1 MRNLKVFVILLLIH
15 VTISAQKLKLEIWK
29 NYTNINDVRKVAVVD
44 NIIWAAT
51 SGGLYKY
58 DLSTKSFTAYTKS
71 EGLSSQDLT
80 ALTIDKNGQI
90 WIGSGEGYINVLNPA
105 QGTVQKIYDIYN
117 SSKTQ
122 KGINDLFI
130 SGDTLFVSHDFGL
143 SLLNT
148 STSSFMDNVTKFG
161 SLQIESKVLSVS
173 RSSLIYACLSTGL
186 AIQIAGKTNLFSPDS
201 WNSYSY
207 SSLQLNKAVQFK
219 NELFIAT
226 GNGLYKFSD
235 GNFTLF
241 DLAGENVIDLSVKGS
256 YLYVLTKAKLYK
268 FSTAMENIYT
278 SDGTV
283 QVLSGLAVTDEFAF
297 ASSNKGISQISSSG
311 TSRIS
316 ANCPITNTFMNVDLD
331 DSGNL
336 WAGTGKDSY
345 GKGVMFFNGS
355 TWTNYYDENAAAPAN
370 DFHNVY
376 VGSTGMVYWMNWGQG
391 FTTFS
396 NNVTT
401 VYNTTNTPMVGIS
414 GATSFL
420 VVSDI
425 KSDTK
430 GNTWFLNLWPSD
442 RNVLTSLSSDNKWQ
456 SFNFPTIS
464 ASQIFYKMVID
475 KYSTKW
481 ITVSANMDAGD
492 KGIFAFN
499 ESSTN
504 PIYKFYSTAD
514 KLNSDVIN
522 SLTIDLRGYIW
533 IGTGSGINYI
543 ADPEIPTIST
553 PYNPGIKYQ
562 YVTCIEV
569 DALDQKWVGTKAGLF
584 ILSADCMTQI
594 AHYSVS
600 DSPLPSN
607 EITSLVVDKKNGIAY
622 IGTDYGLSVLKT
634 DLVEPQESFTE
645 LVTYPNPFIVADG
658 KGTSLKIDGLV
669 KESSVKILSLTGQLI
684 SEFVTSG
691 GRIGFWDG
699 KDKNGN
705 YVSSGVYYL
714 IAYDQ
719 EGNNVAK
726 GKFAV
731 IKK

>member
-1 MRNLKVFVILLLIH
+1 MKNSKVFVILLLLHIT
-15 VTISAQKLKLEIWK
+15 VSAQKLKIWK
-29 NYTNINDVRKVAVVD
+29 NYSNTNDVRKITVSG
-44 NIIWAAT
+44 NNIWAAT

-58 DLSTKSFTAYTKS
+58 DLGTKIFTTYTKS
-71 EGLSSQDLT
+71 EGLSSQNLT
-80 ALTIDKNGQI
+80 ALTIDKNGHI
-90 WIGSGEGYINVLNPA
+90 WVGSEEGYINVLDPTE
-105 QGTVQKIYDIYN
+105 GTVQKIYDIYN

-148 STSSFMDNVTKFG
+148 STSSFMDNVIKFG
-161 SLQIESKVLSVS
+161 SLQTESKVLSVS
-173 RSSLIYACLSTGL
+173 RSSQIYACLNTGL
-186 AIQIAGKTNLFSPDS
+186 AIQIAGKINLFSPES

-207 SSLQLNKAVQFK
+207 SSLQLNKAVLFK
-219 NELFIAT
+219 NELFVAT
-226 GNGLYKFSD
+226 ENGLYKFSN
-235 GNFTLF
+235 GNFLLF
-241 DLAGENVIDLSVKGS
+241 DLPGENVIDLSAKGS
-256 YLYVLTKAKLYK
+256 YLYVLTTTKLYK
-268 FSTAMENIYT
+268 FSTTLENVYT
-278 SDGTV
+278 SDGTA
-283 QVLSGLAVTDEFAF
+283 QILSGLAVTDDNVFV
-297 ASSNKGISQISSSG
+297 SSNKGISQIAPSS
-311 TSRIS
+311 TTRITT
-316 ANCPITNTFMNVDLD
+316 NCPVTNTFMNIDLD
-331 DSGNL
+331 NSGNL
-336 WAGTGKDSY
+336 WAGTGKDAY
-345 GKGVMFFNGS
+345 GKGVMYFNGS
-355 TWTNYYDENAAAPAN
+355 TWTNYYDESAPAPAN

-376 VGSTGMVYWMNWGQG
+376 VGSNGMVYWMNWGQG

-414 GATSFL
+414 GAPTFL

-425 KSDTK
+425 KSDSK
-430 GNTWFLNLWPSD
+430 GTTWFLNLWPSD

-464 ASQIFYKMVID
+464 AYQIFYKMVID

-481 ITVSANMDAGD
+481 ITVSANMDSGD
-492 KGIFAFN
+492 KGIMAFN
-499 ESSTN
+499 ESATN
-504 PIYKFYSTAD
+504 PIYRYYSTSD

-543 ADPEIPTIST
+543 ADPAIPTISS

-562 YVTCIEV
+562 YVTSIEV

-584 ILSADCMTQI
+584 VLSSDCMEQI
-594 AHYSVS
+594 AHYNISN
-600 DSPLPSN
+600 SPLPSN
-607 EITSLVVDKKNGIAY
+607 EITSLAIDKKNGIAY

-634 DLVEPQESFTE
+634 DFVEPQESFTE
-645 LVTYPNPFIVADG
+645 IVTYPNPFIVADG
-658 KGTSLKIDGLV
+658 KGTLLKIDGLV
-669 KESSVKILSLTGQLI
+669 KESSIKILSLTGQLI